1 MSITDVDR
9 YWIATGAPPIV
20 EKGAPRVAG
29 VITRCSFLLAAVLA
43 GSLLVPSPA
52 LAGKSSVL
60 RSPDPLKA
68 ALLSPE
74 DLGSDFTRR
83 GFRTSGLLNPTFARV
98 KKCGTAVKSI
108 AAVYRAKAATGLKH
122 KDRWEGISEYIV
134 SGTAGEISALERAAK
149 AMVRHCRKITVKT
162 DGSKDI
168 IRKLSIG
175 RLGDSVHG
183 IKFRSGFP
191 DSDLERDAELSTG
204 MMVAIDVV
212 IIRVGNTMIA
222 LEHDGNVGE
231 FDPSLT
237 KSAVQTAV
245 TRLHRSLQDN

>member
-1 MSITDVDR
+1 MIT
-9 YWIATGAPPIV
+9 
-20 EKGAPRVAG
+20 K
-29 VITRCSFLLAAVLA
+29 CSFLLSAVLA

-52 LAGKSSVL
+52 LAGKSSAL

-83 GFRTSGLLNPTFARV
+83 GFRTSGLLDPTFARV
-98 KKCGTAVKSI
+98 KKCGTAVKSV
-108 AAVYRAKAATGLKH
+108 AAVYRAKAVTGLKH
-122 KDRWEGISEYIV
+122 RDRWEGISEYIV
-134 SGTAGEISALERAAK
+134 SGTASEISVLERAAK
-149 AMVRHCRKITVKT
+149 AMVRHCHKITVKT
-162 DGSKDI
+162 DSSQDI

-175 RLGDSVHG
+175 RLGDGVYG

-191 DSDLERDAELSTG
+191 DSNLERDAELAAS

-212 IIRVGNTMIA
+212 IIRVGNTMIV

-237 KSAVQTAV
+237 KSAAQAAV
-245 TRLHRSLQDN
+245 TRLHQALQDN